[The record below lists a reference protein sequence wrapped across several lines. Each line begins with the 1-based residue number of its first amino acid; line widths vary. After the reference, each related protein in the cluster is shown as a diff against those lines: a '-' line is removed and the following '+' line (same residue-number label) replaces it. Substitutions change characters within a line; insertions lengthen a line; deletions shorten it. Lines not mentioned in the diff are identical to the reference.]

1 MDTTPPNGLSASTTF
16 FELTHGSLFIL
27 HPDDERPYLRPDRK
41 MKTFHM
47 HGGIHY
53 GGDERISLGM
63 IFRSTSSIDT
73 FHKVSNHVKILAED
87 KAKCH
92 EKDAILK
99 DRLLTDGEEL
109 TARHRS
115 MKERYKDMRKKF
127 KAK

>member
-1 MDTTPPNGLSASTTF
+1 
-16 FELTHGSLFIL
+16 
-27 HPDDERPYLRPDRK
+27 
-41 MKTFHM
+41 M

-73 FHKVSNHVKILAED
+73 FHKVSNHVQISAEE